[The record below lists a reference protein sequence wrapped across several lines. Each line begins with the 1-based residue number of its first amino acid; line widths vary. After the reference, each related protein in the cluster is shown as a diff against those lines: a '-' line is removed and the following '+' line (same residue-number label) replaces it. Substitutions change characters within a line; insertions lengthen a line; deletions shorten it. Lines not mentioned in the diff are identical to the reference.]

1 MLKATVNN
9 GKAEVIASGDMAD
22 ICSELAVLIISISK
36 NLGDE
41 DTQKAFRAVFAS
53 GFVNGTVYDISREEM
68 DNIMIDAYRMA
79 DVIEDIKHMVRG
91 KHEAK

>member
-9 GKAEVIASGDMAD
+9 GKAEVVVSGDMAD
-22 ICSELAVLIISISK
+22 ICSEIAVLISSIAK

-41 DTQKAFRAVFAS
+41 DTKKMFMAVFTS